1 MSHSNEQNLR
11 FRILKLLP
19 SLNQSE
25 RKVARVVLDFP
36 DEMVNFSISQTASRA
51 GVSGTT
57 VNRLCKKLNL
67 DGYPDLKIQVAKN
80 LGRGVQYV
88 SSAVALGDSDEAYP
102 LKIFDSSIEQLMIAR
117 NSLPISEI
125 AETIKILQRATRIF
139 FIGYGTSAA
148 VASDAEHRFFRFGV
162 PVVAILDPLVADM
175 QAAGSDKD
183 TVFVYVSNTGR
194 TKLLVSNCKTAKKSE
209 AKIVGLTK
217 KGSPL
222 AKVCDIVLDT
232 EATEDTEV
240 YMPMTSRLV
249 HLALLDVLAAGFSMK
264 ADNEMKNR
272 LKTLRNAL
280 NRTRTGH

>member
-11 FRILKLLP
+11 FKILNTLS

-25 RKVARVVLDFP
+25 SKVARIVLDFP
-36 DEMVNFSISQTASRA
+36 HEIVNFSISQIAARA
-51 GVSGTT
+51 GVSATT
-57 VNRLCKKLNL
+57 VNRLCRKLNL
-67 DGYPDLKIQVAKN
+67 DGYPDLKIQIAKN
-80 LGRGVQYV
+80 LGSGIQYV
-88 SSAVALGDSDEAYP
+88 SRAVALGDSDEVYP
-102 LKIFDSSIEQLMIAR
+102 LRIFDNSIEQMMIAR
-117 NSLPISEI
+117 NSLPLIEI
-125 AETIKILQRATRIF
+125 AETIKIFQRATRIF

-183 TVFVYVSNTGR
+183 TVFVYISNTGR
-194 TKLLVSNCKTAKKSE
+194 TKLLVNNSKTAKKSK

-217 KGSPL
+217 RGSPL
-222 AKVCDIVLDT
+222 AEVCDIVLDT

-249 HLALLDVLAAGFSMK
+249 HLALLDALAAGFSMK
-264 ADNEMKNR
+264 ADNDIKNR
-272 LKTLRNAL
+272 LKTLRDAL
-280 NRTRTGH
+280 NKTRT

>member
-1 MSHSNEQNLR
+1 MSHSNEQDLR
-11 FRILKLLP
+11 YRILNVLS

-25 RKVARVVLDFP
+25 RKVARIVLDFP
-36 DEMVNFSISQTASRA
+36 NEIVNFSISQTAARA

-67 DGYPDLKIQVAKN
+67 DGYPDLKIQIAKK
-80 LGRGVQYV
+80 LGSGIQYV

-102 LKIFDSSIEQLMIAR
+102 PKIFDSSIEQLMIAR
-117 NSLPISEI
+117 NSLPLSEI
-125 AETIKILQRATRIF
+125 ADTVEILQRATRIF

-183 TVFVYVSNTGR
+183 TVFVYISNTGR
-194 TKLLVSNCKTAKKSE
+194 TKLLVGNSKIAKKSE

-217 KGSPL
+217 RGSAL

-240 YMPMTSRLV
+240 YMPMTSRLI
-249 HLALLDVLAAGFSMK
+249 HLVLLDVLAAGFSMK
-264 ADNEMKNR
+264 ADNDMKNR
-272 LKTLRNAL
+272 LKTLRKAL
-280 NRTRTGH
+280 NRTRE